1 MNRIVNFLLCFI
13 HSKIVNMKRNKTRVV
28 LDVFLNFLLVI
39 ALRPLLTIPA
49 TIDPSFVGLVYLN
62 SSKETISTLE
72 DISVTFTL
80 TPLVDKDILTKTTVH
95 VELIPECTKWR
106 DRSLPWPNDRRPSVV
121 SW

>member
-1 MNRIVNFLLCFI
+1 
-13 HSKIVNMKRNKTRVV
+13 MKSNKTQAG

-39 ALRPLLTIPA
+39 ALHPLLTIPA

-72 DISVTFTL
+72 DISVIFIL
-80 TPLVDKDILTKTTVH
+80 TPLVDNDILTKTTVH
-95 VELIPECTKWR
+95 VELIPECIKQRKLIIPWENYWR
-106 DRSLPWPNDRRPSVV
+106 PPVV

>member
-1 MNRIVNFLLCFI
+1 
-13 HSKIVNMKRNKTRVV
+13 MKSNKTQAG

-39 ALRPLLTIPA
+39 ALHPLLTIPA
-49 TIDPSFVGLVYLN
+49 TIDPHFVGLVYLN

-80 TPLVDKDILTKTTVH
+80 TPLVDNDILTKTTVH
-95 VELIPECTKWR
+95 VELIPECTK
-106 DRSLPWPNDRRPSVV
+106 LGVLTIPWPPRRPPVV